1 MLDFTSALYLG
12 LRHPSWSLRP
22 WTQFTTGAP
31 AALRSPVSTQ
41 MAAQQVAALQGCE
54 AGTLGTSTLH
64 VFWDLFGILA
74 RERVAI
80 YVDAG
85 TYPIARWGVERA
97 AARSVA
103 TYTFAHHDPDA
114 LRRQLN
120 WEARTGIRPVVV
132 TDGFCP
138 GCGKPAP
145 LAAYLESVRVFGG
158 QLVLDDTQA
167 LGIFGSSPGYAVPYG
182 RGGGGMLRWSN
193 INGSDLL
200 VVSSLAKAFGV
211 PVAVLAGTKLAVR
224 EFEEKSETRV
234 HCSPPSVAVV
244 HATRHALEVNG
255 QHGDALRSRLAS
267 LVTHF
272 RQRTAEAGFR
282 FNGGLFPVQT
292 LMSASETEPAR
303 LHDALQKAG
312 IPTVLHQ
319 ARNGHGPR
327 ISFLITARHARE
339 EIDRVAGALT
349 EGSILRRHLEMRGR
363 SHASPGAL

>member
-12 LRHPSWSLRP
+12 LQHPSWALQS
-22 WTQFTTGAP
+22 WAQFTTGAP
-31 AALRSPVSTQ
+31 AALRSPVSAQ
-41 MAAQQVAALQGCE
+41 MVAQEVAALQGCE

-74 RERVAI
+74 RERVAV

-97 AARSVA
+97 AARRVT
-103 TYTFAHHDPDA
+103 TYNFAHHDTDA
-114 LRRQLN
+114 LWRLLNRQ
-120 WEARTGIRPVVV
+120 ARSGVRPLVVS
-132 TDGFCP
+132 DGFCP

-145 LAAYLESVRVFGG
+145 LAAYLERARTFGG
-158 QLVLDDTQA
+158 RLVIDDTQA
-167 LGIFGSSPGYAVPYG
+167 LGIFGSGPALGVPYG
-182 RGGGGMLRWSN
+182 RGGGGMLSWSN
-193 INGSDLL
+193 IHEPDVL
-200 VVSSLAKAFGV
+200 VVSSLAKALGV
-211 PVAVLAGTKLAVR
+211 PVAVLAGTQAAVR
-224 EFEEKSETRV
+224 EFEDKSETRV

-244 HATRHALEVNG
+244 RAAQHALAVNAE
-255 QHGDALRSRLAS
+255 HGDALRSRLAS
-267 LVTHF
+267 VVLRF

-282 FNGGLFPVQT
+282 FTGGLFPVQT
-292 LMSASETEPAR
+292 LVSGPEVEPTR

-312 IPTVLHQ
+312 IRTVLHQ

-327 ISFLITARHARE
+327 ISFLLTARHVPE

-349 EGSILRRHLEMRGR
+349 EGSVSRRHLTIRGR